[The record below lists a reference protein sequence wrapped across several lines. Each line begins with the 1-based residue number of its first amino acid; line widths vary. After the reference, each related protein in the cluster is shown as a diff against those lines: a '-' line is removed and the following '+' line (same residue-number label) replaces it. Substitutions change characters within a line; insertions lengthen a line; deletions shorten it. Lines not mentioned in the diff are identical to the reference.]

1 MHSVR
6 QQYRKG
12 LSNSQNG
19 QALIGGFQIFNQT
32 FINAFYSFGGV
43 ELVAVTAGESVRPHQ
58 TIPRAIRATFLR
70 IVLFYILTILTIGL
84 RKTLRAADDSYVTAS
99 TLTVVFQRARF
110 GTAAHVVNAVLLTAV
125 LVRPLA
131 SLWVTSRGVFVP
143 ALVTSRS
150 QYHLQRSSHRD
161 RNGLN

>member
-19 QALIGGFQIFNQT
+19 QAFIGGFQIFNQI

-43 ELVAVTAGESVRPHQ
+43 ELVAVAAGESVRPHQ
-58 TIPRAIRATFLR
+58 TIPRAIKATCIR
-70 IVLFYILTILTIGL
+70 IYQLKDPTHS
-84 RKTLRAADDSYVTAS
+84 R
-99 TLTVVFQRARF
+99 QF

-143 ALVTSRS
+143 ALYGTRS
-150 QYHLQRSSHRD
+150 II
-161 RNGLN
+161 